1 MVEWK
6 TLGSLQNA
14 TFQKYGRGGQ
24 GRIPEWA
31 EQALRAPPLQ
41 LQAES
46 QGKAS
51 SDVDLLHIQGEISSE
66 P

>member
-1 MVEWK
+1 M
-6 TLGSLQNA
+6 
-14 TFQKYGRGGQ
+14 
-24 GRIPEWA
+24 PEWA

-41 LQAES
+41 LQADS

-51 SDVDLLHIQGEISSE
+51 LDVDLLHIQGEISLE